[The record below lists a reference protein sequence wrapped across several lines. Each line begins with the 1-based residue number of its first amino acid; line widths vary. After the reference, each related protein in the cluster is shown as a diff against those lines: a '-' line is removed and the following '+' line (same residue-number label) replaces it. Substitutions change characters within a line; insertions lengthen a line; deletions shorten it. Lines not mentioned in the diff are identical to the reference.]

1 MGSRIT
7 ERTEHRNQNMRA
19 YQIEGTA
26 YDVRSASFKVCD
38 GKTEWRI
45 AASATLAIKENDHVV
60 VTIAFGEV
68 PGTKSD
74 GEYRDSFAS
83 RQHLQPL
90 PPEPDQAD
98 FWKK

>member
-1 MGSRIT
+1 
-7 ERTEHRNQNMRA
+7 MRA

-45 AASATLAIKENDHVV
+45 SASSTLAMKENDHVV
-60 VTIAFGEV
+60 VTIAFG
-68 PGTKSD
+68 D

-90 PPEPDQAD
+90 PPEPDQAA
-98 FWKK
+98 FWKE